1 MLGLF
6 SSIQYIHGTTNNHY
20 LSMAH
25 WRQGEVAV
33 SRFLRHVVAG
43 QEHPDPPRRERD
55 EFNRVQGIPD
65 PSYETLI
72 CAGEAKMVLHLFLH
86 DYDDEKILSF
96 CAEEPMFVFTNDQ
109 DLWRQ
114 NKKIL
119 VGYVPH
125 GKDLKIIWEKGSR
138 AEGIIKMLKPA
149 REYGLGL
156 DSLVGR
162 ETGLTVE
169 ALPPP
174 PNSGVH
180 IPGVDDLGVLM
191 LTIGTPHNVVLLPI
205 SCDVRAC

>member
-6 SSIQYIHGTTNNHY
+6 PSIQYIHGTTNNHY

-65 PSYETLI
+65 PPYDTLI
-72 CAGEAKMVLHLFLH
+72 CQTLAYAELHLFLH

-149 REYGLGL
+149 RELGTE
-156 DSLVGR
+156 DSLFFSFAGR
-162 ETGLTVE
+162 TWNFYVINIPNNNIRQFQEHVR
-169 ALPPP
+169 ALP
-174 PNSGVH
+174 
-180 IPGVDDLGVLM
+180 D
-191 LTIGTPHNVVLLPI
+191 LLP
-205 SCDVRAC
+205 

>member
-6 SSIQYIHGTTNNHY
+6 PSIQYIHGTTNNHY

-43 QEHPDPPRRERD
+43 QEHPGPPRLEHD

-65 PSYETLI
+65 PPYETLI

-96 CAEEPMFVFTNDQ
+96 CAEEPMFVFTTDQ

-125 GKDLKIIWEKGSR
+125 GKDLKIIWERGSK
-138 AEGIIKMLKPA
+138 AERIIKLLKPA
-149 REYGLGL
+149 RELATE
-156 DSLVGR
+156 DSLSFSFAGR
-162 ETGLTVE
+162 TWNFYVINIPNNNIRQFQEHVR
-169 ALPPP
+169 ALP
-174 PNSGVH
+174 
-180 IPGVDDLGVLM
+180 D
-191 LTIGTPHNVVLLPI
+191 LLP
-205 SCDVRAC
+205 

>member
-6 SSIQYIHGTTNNHY
+6 PSIQYIHGTTNNHY

-149 REYGLGL
+149 RELGTE
-156 DSLVGR
+156 DSLFFSFAGR
-162 ETGLTVE
+162 TWNFFVLNISSENIPAFRARVQS
-169 ALPPP
+169 LPDTLEP
-174 PNSGVH
+174 
-180 IPGVDDLGVLM
+180 
-191 LTIGTPHNVVLLPI
+191 
-205 SCDVRAC
+205 